1 MTAKKKLNTAL
12 NRAEKLMKAK
22 AKADAEYR
30 EAQREADRV
39 LGEAVRLAVTNSRSA
54 LADRVGLSVKEFYS
68 LVVDGE
74 DPSDD
79 GGNHQNLQ
87 GGVHRVE
94 PETHRRE
101 FGDDAAEGGEH
112 QGF

>member
-1 MTAKKKLNTAL
+1 MTSKKELDTAI
-12 NRAEKLMKAK
+12 NRVEKLMKAK
-22 AKADAEYR
+22 VQAEADCL

-39 LGEAVRLAVTNSRSA
+39 LGEAVRQAVTNSRA
-54 LADRVGLSVKEFYS
+54 NWADRVGLSVKEFYS

-79 GGNHQNLQ
+79 GGTHQNLQ

-101 FGDDAAEGGEH
+101 FGDDAAEGGGH

>member
-1 MTAKKKLNTAL
+1 MSSKKELNTAL

-22 AKADAEYR
+22 AKADADYR
-30 EAQREADRV
+30 EALREADRV

-54 LADRVGLSVKEFYS
+54 WADRVGLSVKEFYS

-79 GGNHQNLQ
+79 GGNRQNVQ
-87 GGVHRVE
+87 GGVHQVE
-94 PETHRRE
+94 PGTHRRE
-101 FGDDAAEGGEH
+101 FGDDVAEGGEH